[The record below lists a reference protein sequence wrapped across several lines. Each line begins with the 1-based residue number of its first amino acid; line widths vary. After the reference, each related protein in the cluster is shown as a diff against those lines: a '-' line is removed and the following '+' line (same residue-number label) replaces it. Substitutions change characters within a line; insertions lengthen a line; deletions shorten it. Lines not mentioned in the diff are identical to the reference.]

1 MSAMEGGMS
10 TVMKRF
16 LSVVLAAA
24 AIFAGACSGELYDTS
39 APVQLLV
46 TNKSAVNSFDLA
58 GGPGCDKNLGTF
70 EIKSLI
76 KNPATTSAFNDV
88 RIRSY
93 RVSYTRTDGG
103 RTVPSPYVR
112 TIDVLVPAGG
122 VADLS
127 GIVFIILR
135 NEDLRQAPF
144 ASLLPQNGG
153 RDAETGRTVI
163 RMEILIEMF
172 GETLA
177 GENVAGSVRFPLD
190 FCYACGGCA

>member
-1 MSAMEGGMS
+1 MS
-10 TVMKRF
+10 TAMKRF
-16 LSVVLAAA
+16 FSVVLAAA
-24 AIFAGACSGELYDTS
+24 AIFSGACRGELYDTS
-39 APVQLLV
+39 SPVQLLV
-46 TNKSAVNSFDLA
+46 TNKGGVNSLDLA
-58 GGPGCDKNLGTF
+58 GGPGCDQNLGTF
-70 EIKSLI
+70 EIRSLV
-76 KNPATTSAFNDV
+76 KNPTAPTSTFNDI

-103 RTVPSPYVR
+103 RTVPAPYVR
-112 TIDVLVPAGG
+112 TIDILVPSGG
-122 VADLS
+122 TADLS

-144 ASLLPQNGG
+144 AALLPQNGG

-163 RMEILIEMF
+163 RMEILVEMF

-190 FCYACGGCA
+190 FCFDCGGCA